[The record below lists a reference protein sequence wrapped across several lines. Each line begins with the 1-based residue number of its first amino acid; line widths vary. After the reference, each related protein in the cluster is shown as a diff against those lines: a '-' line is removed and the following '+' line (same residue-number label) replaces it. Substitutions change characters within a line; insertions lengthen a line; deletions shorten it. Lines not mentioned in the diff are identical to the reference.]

1 MSCRTAHMMQLASI
15 CGMGTETGTAPV
27 LGTTQRR
34 VSTKIVHETAVTP
47 QMAHLVDLRRANLLF
62 VAVHLQEAHTGI
74 RRGEDANGKSAVHRG
89 DAIVQQRLVETPGG
103 EAGDASGDRILGG
116 GDGDRKGHAAAVDSA
131 KWVHGARSEI
141 RTLILNKTNLRQTSQ
156 TRAILWRGSPAGGVH
171 AVLRIEH
178 VALHAIADKAVK
190 ERNVQAHL

>member
-1 MSCRTAHMMQLASI
+1 
-15 CGMGTETGTAPV
+15 MGTETGTAPV

-34 VSTKIVHETAVTP
+34 VSTKVVHETAVTP

-74 RRGEDANGKSAVHRG
+74 RRGEDADGKSAVHRG

-116 GDGDRKGHAAAVDSA
+116 EGDRKSHAATIHSA
-131 KWVHGARSEI
+131 KGSKRNQN
-141 RTLILNKTNLRQTSQ
+141 LNAEQNKFAASQ